1 MKSKSVWK
9 INKIVLPQN
18 SDHAGVMWHG
28 SYFNW
33 LEEGRINALSEVGV
47 NYFDITKRGFDL
59 PLINSSIKYIKPL
72 YLGDKIIIESI
83 FNIGKSPKINVNQK
97 FLNKKKEV
105 LTIAEVN
112 MVLINKDNFTIIRK
126 RPEFL
131 SKAFQKLNGYKLKE

>member
-1 MKSKSVWK
+1 MKSNSVWK

-28 SYFNW
+28 NYFNW

-47 NYFDITKRGFDL
+47 NYFDIIKRGFDL

-97 FLNKKKEV
+97 FLNEKKEV

-112 MVLINKDNFTIIRK
+112 MVLINKDNFTIIRR

-131 SKAFQKLNGYKLKE
+131 SKAFRKLNDNNLKH

>member
-28 SYFNW
+28 NYFNW

-47 NYFDITKRGFDL
+47 DYFDITKRGFDL

-83 FNIGKSPKINVNQK
+83 FNIGKSPKINVNSK
-97 FLNKKKEV
+97 FLNEKKEV

-112 MVLINKDNFTIIRK
+112 MVLINKDNFTLIRR

-131 SKAFQKLNGYKLKE
+131 SKAFCKLNG

>member
-9 INKIVLPQN
+9 LNKIVLPQN

-28 SYFNW
+28 NYFNC

-83 FNIGKSPKINVNQK
+83 FNIGKSPKINVNSK
-97 FLNKKKEV
+97 FLNEKKEV

-112 MVLINKDNFTIIRK
+112 MVLIKKDNFAIIRR

-131 SKAFQKLNGYKLKE
+131 SRAFQKLNG

>member
-1 MKSKSVWK
+1 MKSNSVWK

-28 SYFNW
+28 NYFNW

-97 FLNKKKEV
+97 FLNEKKEV

-112 MVLINKDNFTIIRK
+112 MVLINKDNFTIIRR
-126 RPEFL
+126 RPKFL
-131 SKAFQKLNGYKLKE
+131 LKAFQKLNGYNLKD

>member
-28 SYFNW
+28 NYFNW

-72 YLGDKIIIESI
+72 NLGEIIIIESI
-83 FNIGKSPKINVNQK
+83 FNISKSPKINVNSK
-97 FLNKKKEV
+97 FLNDKKEV
-105 LTIAEVN
+105 LTTAEVN
-112 MVLINKDNFTIIRK
+112 MVLINKDNFSIIRR

-131 SKAFQKLNGYKLKE
+131 SKAFSKLNA

>member
-1 MKSKSVWK
+1 MKSKLVWK

-28 SYFNW
+28 NYFNW
-33 LEEGRINALSEVGV
+33 LEEARINALSEVGL
-47 NYFDITKRGFDL
+47 NYFDLTQRGIDL

-83 FNIGKSPKINVNQK
+83 FNISKSPKINVNSK
-97 FLNKKKEV
+97 FLNDKKEV
-105 LTIAEVN
+105 LTTAEVN
-112 MVLINKDNFTIIRK
+112 MVLINKDNFSIIRR

-131 SKAFQKLNGYKLKE
+131 SKAFKKLNSY

>member
-28 SYFNW
+28 NYFNW
-33 LEEGRINALSEVGV
+33 LEEGRINALSEVGL

-59 PLINSSIKYIKPL
+59 PLINSYIKYIKPL

-83 FNIGKSPKINVNQK
+83 FNIGKSPKINVNSK
-97 FLNKKKEV
+97 FLNEKKEV

-112 MVLINKDNFTIIRK
+112 MVLIKKDNFAIIRR

-131 SKAFQKLNGYKLKE
+131 SRAFQKLNG

>member
-28 SYFNW
+28 NYFNW

-47 NYFDITKRGFDL
+47 NYFDLIKRGFDL

-83 FNIGKSPKINVNQK
+83 FNIGKSPKINVISK
-97 FLNKKKEV
+97 FLNEKKEV
-105 LTIAEVN
+105 LTISEVN
-112 MVLINKDNFTIIRK
+112 MVLINKDNFTIIRR

-131 SKAFQKLNGYKLKE
+131 SKAFCKLNG

>member
-1 MKSKSVWK
+1 MNSKSIWK

-28 SYFNW
+28 NYFNW
-33 LEEGRINALSEVGV
+33 LEEGRINALSEVGL

-97 FLNKKKEV
+97 FLNEKKEV

-112 MVLINKDNFTIIRK
+112 MVLINKDNFTIIRR
-126 RPEFL
+126 RPKFL
-131 SKAFQKLNGYKLKE
+131 LKAFQKLNGYNLKD